1 MLRAVTLQVGD
12 SKFGIRQGREVPT
25 QTQTHDARIII
36 IVFHETNRKIPNRL
50 SCWSSSVKGGWARRG
65 FDSCFLFFISPF
77 PPSCSADK
85 TDYGISILAVSH
97 SGRNFEEE
105 KDYLK
110 SPPRVVVR

>member
-1 MLRAVTLQVGD
+1 MKQIEKSQIVCRVGLAP
-12 SKFGIRQGREVPT
+12 SR
-25 QTQTHDARIII
+25 
-36 IVFHETNRKIPNRL
+36 
-50 SCWSSSVKGGWARRG
+50 GGWARRG

-97 SGRNFEEE
+97 SGRNLEEE
-105 KDYLK
+105 KNYLK